1 MEKKIFLNLSQ
12 ESSLTHTVQFKS
24 KITNALTRMGN
35 YKQALMKTG
44 RWTGDM
50 AQCLRALASLPANKG
65 SIASTHVAAYSHL

>member
-1 MEKKIFLNLSQ
+1 MSIIKMKDKLFTQMEKKIFLNLSQ

-50 AQCLRALASLPANKG
+50 AQCLRAHNTPQEN
-65 SIASTHVAAYSHL
+65 